1 MTTAQILLTLRD
13 ARVLVL
19 HPRDREGDDLIRQL
33 KRIGCQVQW
42 AWPAPAQLP
51 QPLDAVFFLI
61 EDTNAPLPLRGGDP
75 LPALIAIM
83 DYENPTNLKAL
94 LDTTA
99 QGVLLRPIRAV
110 GVLSSLVLALS
121 LRGYEKR
128 LLGKVA
134 KLEETLRTRR
144 DIEKATRIL
153 MSLRKISEPDAYQ
166 FLRRQATAK
175 RVSIGTIATSV
186 IHASD
191 LLDPGVLAGEA
202 APSRK

>member
-1 MTTAQILLTLRD
+1 MTTAQVLLTLRD

-19 HPRDREGDDLIRQL
+19 HPRDRDGDDLVRQL

-42 AWPAPAQLP
+42 MWPPPQSLP
-51 QPLDAVFFLI
+51 QPLDAVFFLLA
-61 EDTNAPLPLRGGDP
+61 DAQSPLPPRIIDP
-75 LPALIAIM
+75 APALIAIM
-83 DYENPTNLKAL
+83 DYEDPTNLKAL
-94 LDTTA
+94 IDTTA

-153 MSLRKISEPDAYQ
+153 MALRRIGEAEAYQ

-175 RVSIGTIATSV
+175 RVPIGVIAQSV

-191 LLDPGVLAGEA
+191 LLDPTET
-202 APSRK
+202 PKERS